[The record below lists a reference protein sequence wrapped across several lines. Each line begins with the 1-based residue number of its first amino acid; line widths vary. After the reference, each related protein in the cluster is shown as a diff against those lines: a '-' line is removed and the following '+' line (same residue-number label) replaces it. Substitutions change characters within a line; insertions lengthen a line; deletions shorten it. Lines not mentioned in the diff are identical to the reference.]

1 MRPRRRDAL
10 GRRCPGGGPLQEHH
24 VRAQGG
30 LSRAAVTHKLEP
42 KTAQAELAHTRI
54 PCRYASHGMRGVDLP
69 PIPGYVPPVWTAG
82 GEAEVTWQIRN
93 NHGKTTP
100 AAS

>member
-1 MRPRRRDAL
+1 
-10 GRRCPGGGPLQEHH
+10 
-24 VRAQGG
+24 
-30 LSRAAVTHKLEP
+30 
-42 KTAQAELAHTRI
+42 
-54 PCRYASHGMRGVDLP
+54 MRGVDLP